1 MSSDRLVELLLKG
14 VRALPDA
21 ERDEVLAALLSGAV
35 GGGPGH
41 GGAEV
46 GGELSGDVG
55 TSVRPEAQLLR
66 ARVISGGWIRP
77 AERPATSSG
86 LAGLLGAGPGAG
98 ASTGA
103 AGGTGADADLRVLP
117 VRLPAVDHD
126 RLRAFSREHGFSMAV
141 IIRTLVERFLDGQA
155 RRWARPADG
164 PDDEDLDEP
173 TTAGHA

>member
-35 GGGPGH
+35 GGGPGL
-41 GGAEV
+41 GGVEV

-98 ASTGA
+98 ASTGSA
-103 AGGTGADADLRVLP
+103 WP
-117 VRLPAVDHD
+117 
-126 RLRAFSREHGFSMAV
+126 
-141 IIRTLVERFLDGQA
+141 
-155 RRWARPADG
+155 
-164 PDDEDLDEP
+164 
-173 TTAGHA
+173 